1 MVNSSLNLDFSEE
14 IHIHYYCNNYS
25 RSVDIDEC
33 VCYNVNNK
41 TNKEE
46 LYNGI
51 WRKTQNL
58 LIIKRGEIK

>member
-25 RSVDIDEC
+25 RSVTLM
-33 VCYNVNNK
+33 NVYVIMNNK

-46 LYNGI
+46 LYNGKI
-51 WRKTQNL
+51 DMNIMEKTGWL
-58 LIIKRGEIK
+58 